1 MKHSIKYFYFLIITS
16 LLLAQ
21 GCQIQQR
28 RYTGGLSIQ
37 WPSLNTKNAKAVH
50 PNNPGNESQIAIR
63 PSKNEASVF
72 ASSDFPESTVSR
84 SVEMKDQSIDSEN
97 RINEHD
103 LNPYAELKKTGHQ
116 PTLNQKSNKSKTHLR
131 KQFKQQRK
139 QIPEGPVVT
148 MFIVLGVICMVINYI
163 NHSWGDG
170 GLGSGWALVYS
181 LLGSTASSIGLLST
195 IALKSTMSATGLQKM
210 LLLFTVIGGIFNA
223 LGLIKSIRDMYDTGI
238 YISIAGFLMLAAM
251 WIITLI

>member
-1 MKHSIKYFYFLIITS
+1 MKHSIKYFYCLIITG

-50 PNNPGNESQIAIR
+50 PNNPGNQSQIAIR
-63 PSKNEASVF
+63 PSKNEASVI
-72 ASSDFPESTVSR
+72 ASFDFPESTVSR

-103 LNPYAELKKTGHQ
+103 LNPSAELKKTGHQ

-139 QIPEGPVVT
+139 QLPEGPVVT

>member
-1 MKHSIKYFYFLIITS
+1 MKHSIKYFYFLIITG
-16 LLLAQ
+16 LLVAQ

-63 PSKNEASVF
+63 PSKNEASVI
-72 ASSDFPESTVSR
+72 ASFDFPESTVSQ

-103 LNPYAELKKTGHQ
+103 LNPSAELKKTGHQ

>member
-1 MKHSIKYFYFLIITS
+1 MKHSIKYFYFLIITG
-16 LLLAQ
+16 LLVAQ

-37 WPSLNTKNAKAVH
+37 WPSLNTKHAKAVH

-63 PSKNEASVF
+63 PSKNEASVI
-72 ASSDFPESTVSR
+72 ASFDFPESTVSR

-116 PTLNQKSNKSKTHLR
+116 PTLNQNSNKIKTHLR

>member
-1 MKHSIKYFYFLIITS
+1 MKHSIKYFYFLIITG
-16 LLLAQ
+16 LLVAQ

-63 PSKNEASVF
+63 PSKNEASVI
-72 ASSDFPESTVSR
+72 ASFDFPESTVSR

>member
-1 MKHSIKYFYFLIITS
+1 MKHSIKYFYFLIITG
-16 LLLAQ
+16 LLVAQ

-50 PNNPGNESQIAIR
+50 PNNAGNESQIAIR
-63 PSKNEASVF
+63 PSKNEASVT

-84 SVEMKDQSIDSEN
+84 SVEIKDQTIDSEN

-103 LNPYAELKKTGHQ
+103 LNPSAELKKTGHQ
-116 PTLNQKSNKSKTHLR
+116 PTLNQNSNKSNTHLR
-131 KQFKQQRK
+131 KQLKQQRK
-139 QIPEGPVVT
+139 QLPEGPVVT

-195 IALKSTMSATGLQKM
+195 IALKSTMSATGLHNM

>member
-1 MKHSIKYFYFLIITS
+1 MKHSIKYFYFLIITG
-16 LLLAQ
+16 LLVAQ

-103 LNPYAELKKTGHQ
+103 LNPSAELKKTGHQ

-195 IALKSTMSATGLQKM
+195 IALKSRHVRYGHIHFDSRIFDASRHVDYHLDIIHCMSANYFADIL
-210 LLLFTVIGGIFNA
+210 IGI
-223 LGLIKSIRDMYDTGI
+223 SRYDLT
-238 YISIAGFLMLAAM
+238 
-251 WIITLI
+251 

>member
-1 MKHSIKYFYFLIITS
+1 
-16 LLLAQ
+16 LLVAQ

-50 PNNPGNESQIAIR
+50 PNNAGNESQIAIR
-63 PSKNEASVF
+63 PSKNEASVT

-84 SVEMKDQSIDSEN
+84 SVEIKDQTIDSEN

-103 LNPYAELKKTGHQ
+103 LNPSAELKKTGHQ
-116 PTLNQKSNKSKTHLR
+116 PTLNQNSNKSNTHLR
-131 KQFKQQRK
+131 KQLKQQRK
-139 QIPEGPVVT
+139 QLPEGPVVT

-195 IALKSTMSATGLQKM
+195 IALKSTMSATGLHNM

>member
-1 MKHSIKYFYFLIITS
+1 MKHSIKYFYFLIITG
-16 LLLAQ
+16 LLVAQ

-50 PNNPGNESQIAIR
+50 PNNAGNESQIAIR
-63 PSKNEASVF
+63 PSKNEASVT

-84 SVEMKDQSIDSEN
+84 SVEIKDQTIDSEN

-103 LNPYAELKKTGHQ
+103 LNPSAELKKTGHQ
-116 PTLNQKSNKSKTHLR
+116 PTLNQNSNKSKTHFR

-139 QIPEGPVVT
+139 QLPEGPVVT

>member
-1 MKHSIKYFYFLIITS
+1 MKHSIKYFYFLIITG
-16 LLLAQ
+16 LLVAQ

-84 SVEMKDQSIDSEN
+84 SVEMKDQSSDSEN

-103 LNPYAELKKTGHQ
+103 LNPSAELKKTGHQ
-116 PTLNQKSNKSKTHLR
+116 PTLNQNSNKIKTHLR

>member
-1 MKHSIKYFYFLIITS
+1 MKHSIKYFYFLIITG
-16 LLLAQ
+16 LLVAQ
-21 GCQIQQR
+21 GYQIQQR

-63 PSKNEASVF
+63 PSKNEASVI
-72 ASSDFPESTVSR
+72 ASFDFPESTVSQ

-103 LNPYAELKKTGHQ
+103 LNPSAELKKTGHQ
-116 PTLNQKSNKSKTHLR
+116 PTLNQKSNKIKAHLR

>member
-1 MKHSIKYFYFLIITS
+1 MKPYKKYFYFLIITS
-16 LLLAQ
+16 LLVTQ

-37 WPSLNTKNAKAVH
+37 WPTLNSKKAKSVSR
-50 PNNPGNESQIAIR
+50 NDRGDGSMIAKC
-63 PSKNEASVF
+63 PSKQEPTTIAPK
-72 ASSDFPESTVSR
+72 DFSESTVSR
-84 SVEMKDQSIDSEN
+84 TMERIDHSINSKN
-97 RINEHD
+97 PINEFD
-103 LNPYAELKKTGHQ
+103 LNPSVELKKTRHQ
-116 PTLNQKSNKSKTHLR
+116 PTLNQTPNKSKTGLR
-131 KQFKQQRK
+131 KQYRQQRK
-139 QIPEGPVVT
+139 QLPEDPIVT
-148 MFIVLGVICMVINYI
+148 MFIVLGVIGMIINYI

-181 LLGSTASSIGLLST
+181 LLGSTASAVGLLST
-195 IALKSTMSATGLQKM
+195 MALKSTMSATGLQKM